1 MPTARV
7 IEAVD
12 VLEDGRLS
20 LSAGFPRA
28 SPNQLGLD
36 RLEEGLNGGVIVAIA
51 LAAHRHLEPMLA
63 QDLLIVMRTI
73 LAAAIAVEDAA
84 PRR

>member
-20 LSAGFPRA
+20 LSAGLPGA
-28 SPNQLGLD
+28 PPDQLGLD
-36 RLEEGLNGGVIVAIA
+36 GLEEGFDCGVIIAVAF
-51 LAAHRHLEPMLA
+51 AAHRWLQAVLA
-63 QDLLIVMRTI
+63 QDLLIV
-73 LAAAIAVEDAA
+73 V
-84 PRR
+84 